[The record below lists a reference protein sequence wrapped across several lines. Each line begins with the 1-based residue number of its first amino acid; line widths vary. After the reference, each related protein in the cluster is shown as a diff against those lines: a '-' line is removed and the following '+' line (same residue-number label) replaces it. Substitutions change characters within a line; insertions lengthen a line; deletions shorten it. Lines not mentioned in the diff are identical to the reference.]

1 MDGNGSE
8 RFDTVIVGAGQAGL
22 SAGYHLKEAGRSFV
36 ILDAND
42 RIGGSW
48 RTRYDS
54 LQLFTPSWAVKL
66 PGWRFPKRS
75 AAAPLEG
82 ADGRL
87 PRGLRR
93 QVRPARAD
101 RGPGGADLPGR
112 GPVRRVPRRRS
123 ARGRPRDRRLRG
135 ATATRGSPRSA
146 ASSTRRS
153 SRCTRATTAT
163 RRSSAT
169 VGSWW
174 SGRAT
179 RAPTSRSTSR
189 ARTRTW
195 LSGPDRGHVPVSI
208 DTWVARNVVFRI
220 IRFVGVH
227 VLTLRTPIGRRAKVK
242 YASKGDMLVRVKPKQ
257 ILAAGVERVPK
268 TVGVTDGMPT
278 LEDGR
283 VLDVANVIW
292 CTGLPSR
299 PVVDRSPDLRRGR
312 RARARAGRGDESEPG
327 LYFVGLIFQYSA
339 GSDVIPGVPRDAK
352 YVVERLLERERSG
365 AAPETVAA

>member
-1 MDGNGSE
+1 MDVSGSE

-66 PGWRFPKRS
+66 PGWRFPKKS
-75 AAAPLEG
+75 APYPSREQMADYLEAYAGRFDLPVRTGVDVERISREGDRYVVTVGDGRIEADHVIVASGANRDPRIPAFSRELDPAIVQMHSSDYRNPTQLRDGGVLVVGAGNSG
-82 ADGRL
+82 ADISL
-87 PRGLRR
+87 D
-93 QVRPARAD
+93 VA
-101 RGPGGADLPGR
+101 
-112 GPVRRVPRRRS
+112 
-123 ARGRPRDRRLRG
+123 
-135 ATATRGSPRSA
+135 GSH
-146 ASSTRRS
+146 
-153 SRCTRATTAT
+153 
-163 RRSSAT
+163 
-169 VGSWW
+169 
-174 SGRAT
+174 
-179 RAPTSRSTSR
+179 
-189 ARTRTW
+189 RTW

-208 DTWVARNVVFRI
+208 DTWFARNVVFRI

-227 VLTLRTPIGRRAKVK
+227 VLTLRTSIGRRAKVK

-292 CTGLPSR
+292 CTGFRHDLSWIDLPIFGEDGELVHER
-299 PVVDRSPDLRRGR
+299 GVVE
-312 RARARAGRGDESEPG
+312 AEPG